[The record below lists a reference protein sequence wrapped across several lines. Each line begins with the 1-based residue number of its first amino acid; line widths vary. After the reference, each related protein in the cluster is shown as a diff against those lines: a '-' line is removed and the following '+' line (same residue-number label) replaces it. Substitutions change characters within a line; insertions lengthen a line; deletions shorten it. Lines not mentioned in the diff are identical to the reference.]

1 MTTDNT
7 QYLSDDEGLILNED
21 NSQIF
26 FGLVEDV
33 GAENIHLLRHEIHYS
48 RNIQEFNSGNFVERM
63 VNLWPAYPTGTSQNY
78 HMYIYAMQEYNRK
91 LDGFGGQIIEPV
103 DAGFRPIDFAAFFG
117 GSPTPGLD
125 DYLLTEA
132 GGFLLQEN
140 SFKLVLEQDEI
151 FSYAQPNGSA
161 YFRPNG
167 FSSYNRPEDLFY
179 NQPDGSFYNQPD
191 TFSFYNQP

>member
-7 QYLSDDEGLILNED
+7 QYLSDDEGLILSED
-21 NSQIF
+21 GSQMF
-26 FGLVEDV
+26 FGLMEDI

-63 VNLWPAYPTGTSQNY
+63 VDLWPAYPTGTSQNY

-103 DAGFRPIDFAAFFG
+103 DAGFRPIDFAAFFA
-117 GSPTPGLD
+117 PGLD

-140 SFKLVLEQDEI
+140 SSKLELEGVEI
-151 FSYAQPNGSA
+151 FTYIQPDGSA
-161 YFRPNG
+161 YFQPNG
-167 FSSYNRPEDLFY
+167 FSY
-179 NQPDGSFYNQPD
+179 NQP
-191 TFSFYNQP
+191 